1 MPGTVVLLVLSIA
14 GLCRA
19 MGRNQQVGAIE
30 LCEVSDAT
38 KLGEGY
44 SIAGTEMC
52 HQFCR
57 LTTGCEYWTWYS
69 SVLEEDSRKDK
80 VCYALSRC
88 DLVTQMCQQCSSGKK
103 VSHQ

>member
-1 MPGTVVLLVLSIA
+1 MLLVLSVA

-44 SIAGTEMC
+44 SIAGTEM
-52 HQFCR
+52 
-57 LTTGCEYWTWYS
+57 
-69 SVLEEDSRKDK
+69 
-80 VCYALSRC
+80 
-88 DLVTQMCQQCSSGKK
+88 
-103 VSHQ
+103 